1 MKLIIQN
8 YGNLRQ
14 EEFYRARDTYSFHH
28 NKN

>member
-14 EEFYRARDTYSFHH
+14 EDFYRARDTFPLQ
-28 NKN
+28 